1 MQKSR
6 LFFILTIIT
15 ITITVILISLSI
27 YYNNQAYD
35 IVGKHTFNKEKP
47 EELIWEE
54 KYNIANEKADVK
66 NASIKYVIGAIVLLG
81 ATTLFN
87 IIISIAAEVGASL

>member
-54 KYNIANEKADVK
+54 KYNIANEKADVLK
-66 NASIKYVIGAIVLLG
+66 YTSIVIGSISVIFLATGIILKIKEKGGIEIV
-81 ATTLFN
+81 
-87 IIISIAAEVGASL
+87 S